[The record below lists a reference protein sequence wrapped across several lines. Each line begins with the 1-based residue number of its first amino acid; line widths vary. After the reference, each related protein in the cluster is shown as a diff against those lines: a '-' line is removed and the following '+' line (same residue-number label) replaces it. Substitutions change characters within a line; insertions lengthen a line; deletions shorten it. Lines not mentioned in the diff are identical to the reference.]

1 MALNL
6 IERAIFI
13 RRTVIGRQL
22 PDPALRVIAEVV
34 REETYAAGAVI
45 AREDDPG
52 DEMLL
57 VVSGTVEV
65 RKLGAR
71 PATGASG
78 DTLGEIV
85 ARFGPD
91 DVLGEIAVLD
101 DMPRSASMVA
111 TTDVVALALQREDLR
126 DAIALCPDLAF
137 GLFRVLIGRIRKA
150 DADRINRSAANRP
163 AGDPR

>member
-6 IERAIFI
+6 IERAIFL
-13 RRTVIGRQL
+13 RRTIIGHEL

-34 REETYAAGAVI
+34 REEVYPAGTVI

-71 PATGASG
+71 PPRGANA
-78 DTLGEIV
+78 DALGAVV
-85 ARFGPD
+85 ARFGAD

-101 DMPRSASMVA
+101 DMPRSASIVA
-111 TTDVVALALQREDLR
+111 ATDVVVLALQREDLR

-137 GLFRVLIGRIRKA
+137 GLFRVLIGRIKSA
-150 DADRINRSAANRP
+150 DAERIARGAFPPGAP
-163 AGDPR
+163 